1 MAFRKRKNLT
11 KGLHLSFSGNGV
23 GIGYKLF
30 PGLSIS
36 ANANGLY
43 CNTSIPGTG
52 FYSRNKVKTWNQE
65 ETESSN
71 TSESTQTE
79 FLICT
84 HIDEE
89 NPEMGYPVS
98 TVVKYAE
105 TNEIVPDYILSN
117 LKRLDS
123 FKNAI
128 QDSYRNLIQQY
139 IDETE
144 EVVDIY
150 KLTAN
155 PLSEEDVKTSI
166 EKLSPKKY
174 RKVSFLEEEPKRES
188 FIAEL
193 EKEAAT
199 KINSILF
206 WTNKSKRRSY
216 IEENIDQRY
225 NEAHLRWESEKKTF
239 EEKEAQNKVALE
251 AKFLKEYEDQK
262 EELNNILKGNSDFVV
277 ARIDALLDS
286 IQVPVEFAI
295 NYEYNE
301 QEGQLI
307 MQLDLPE
314 IENYPKRKAS
324 ILANGKL
331 SVKNKTKFEQNSEYA
346 TSVTGLAFFFAGMFF
361 NVSTRI
367 QKICINGYTQ
377 RIEGKTGQIED
388 QYIYSVIFDREQFS
402 KLNFVNINPLEA
414 ITAFPCNINY
424 LKSGELKRIEPQF

>member
-1 MAFRKRKNLT
+1 M
-11 KGLHLSFSGNGV
+11 
-23 GIGYKLF
+23 
-30 PGLSIS
+30 
-36 ANANGLY
+36 
-43 CNTSIPGTG
+43 
-52 FYSRNKVKTWNQE
+52 
-65 ETESSN
+65 
-71 TSESTQTE
+71 
-79 FLICT
+79 
-84 HIDEE
+84 
-89 NPEMGYPVS
+89 
-98 TVVKYAE
+98 
-105 TNEIVPDYILSN
+105 
-117 LKRLDS
+117 
-123 FKNAI
+123 
-128 QDSYRNLIQQY
+128 
-139 IDETE
+139 
-144 EVVDIY
+144 
-150 KLTAN
+150 
-155 PLSEEDVKTSI
+155 
-166 EKLSPKKY
+166 
-174 RKVSFLEEEPKRES
+174 
-188 FIAEL
+188 
-193 EKEAAT
+193 
-199 KINSILF
+199 
-206 WTNKSKRRSY
+206 
-216 IEENIDQRY
+216 
-225 NEAHLRWESEKKTF
+225 
-239 EEKEAQNKVALE
+239 
-251 AKFLKEYEDQK
+251 
-262 EELNNILKGNSDFVV
+262 KGNSDFVV

-388 QYIYSVIFDREQFS
+388 RYIYSVIFDREQFS